1 MSSSV
6 IHEWC
11 GELVLAGSREV
22 TPYNDSVVSV
32 EFVVFLPYNDSYVDQ
47 LMWIGAAVE
56 LSGSKVWAAEMSVI
70 VINTTFSDMVG
81 RSL

>member
-1 MSSSV
+1 M
-6 IHEWC
+6 
-11 GELVLAGSREV
+11 

>member
-1 MSSSV
+1 M
-6 IHEWC
+6 
-11 GELVLAGSREV
+11 LAGSREV

>member
-1 MSSSV
+1 
-6 IHEWC
+6 
-11 GELVLAGSREV
+11 LAGSREV

>member
-1 MSSSV
+1 
-6 IHEWC
+6 
-11 GELVLAGSREV
+11 V

>member
-1 MSSSV
+1 
-6 IHEWC
+6 
-11 GELVLAGSREV
+11 VLAGSREV